1 MVKQF
6 LSQRKVNF
14 EEKDV
19 SRNQAYAQELIRTT
33 GQMGV
38 PVTVFDGEV
47 VIGFDRPRL
56 EQLLTRMQANQRPS
70 IGASIAD
77 ASKITARQGSG
88 ITFGAYVGRTK
99 PGSIAQRI
107 GLAPGDIITQL
118 NMRNIANADDLE
130 RELSN
135 LRKGNRLSIVFLR
148 GAKTMTAEAIL

>member
-107 GLAPGDIITQL
+107 GLLPGDIITQL

-135 LRKGNRLSIVFLR
+135 LRKGSRLSIVFLR
-148 GAKTMTAEAIL
+148 GTKTMTAEAIL

>member
-6 LSQRKVNF
+6 LSQRKVSF

-47 VIGFDRPRL
+47 VVGFDRPRL

-77 ASKITARQGSG
+77 ASKITARQGSR

-135 LRKGNRLSIVFLR
+135 LQKGSRLSIVFLR